1 MFWLGIQS
9 KQLGKGCLLIF
20 CYSYSLL
27 VLILIFSTSSNFLS
41 SIYEQSVYELDTCTV
56 NQYLI
61 TLVCTP
67 VIWSHQAGVHIPLS
81 GHTRPVHVLTGV
93 DSNWV
98 VLELNICCRVIPQN
112 DKHFKFC
119 FKFMIFNRTMLLS
132 FIGEVVIKVNFPFCS
147 VSFPQKF
154 WFVFPSVCSKE

>member
-1 MFWLGIQS
+1 MPFNI
-9 KQLGKGCLLIF
+9 LLFLFIVSAYSHIF
-20 CYSYSLL
+20 N
-27 VLILIFSTSSNFLS
+27 IFNFLS